1 MTQDELLYEVD
12 QNDGVIGARSRREI
26 HNMNLLHRAVHILV
40 LNPMGQLYVQKRAPT
55 KDRNP
60 DLWDTSAAGHVDFGE
75 TYKEAALRELGEEL
89 MIFGNPELLR
99 LVKLRPE
106 VETGMEFV
114 EVYAMTHG
122 GEVSPDPLEISE
134 GRWIDIPALIS
145 WVKREPHSFTETFKR
160 VFAAYLEAQ
169 LA

>member
-12 QNDGVIGARSRREI
+12 QNDGVIGPRSRREI

-75 TYKEAALRELGEEL
+75 TYEEAAIRELEEEL
-89 MIFGNPELLR
+89 GIFGAPTLRRLFKLNPEA
-99 LVKLRPE
+99 
-106 VETGMEFV
+106 ETGWEFV
-114 EVYAMTHG
+114 ETYEITHS
-122 GEVSPDPLEISE
+122 GEMNPNPLEITDGKWLDRS
-134 GRWIDIPALIS
+134 AMQA
-145 WVKREPHSFTETFKR
+145 WV
-160 VFAAYLEAQ
+160 AAYPSHFTQTFRRILDRY
-169 LA
+169 LTRT